1 MPKKLTD
8 LVKENMPESQL
19 AGMVKES
26 ASQIWL
32 AGLGAFATAQREGVK
47 VFETLVAEGEKFQER
62 AKIAT
67 DDRISE
73 VRTRATGA
81 WDKLEHVFEERVAR
95 ALHSLSVPTRKDIDQ
110 LSQRVADLTKIA
122 KKLSGE
128 LEAVEESA
136 AEEAHEAHESPKRGG
151 RKAAATEKVSEA
163 AE

>member
-8 LVKENMPESQL
+8 LVKDAPESQL

-32 AGLGAFATAQREGVK
+32 AGLGAFATAQREGLK
-47 VFETLVAEGEKFQER
+47 VFDTLVAEGEKFQER
-62 AKIAT
+62 TKVAT

-73 VRTRATGA
+73 VRTKATGA
-81 WDKLEHVFEERVAR
+81 WDKLEHVFEERVAG
-95 ALHSLSVPTRKDIDQ
+95 ALHSLSVPTRRDIDQ
-110 LSQRVADLTKIA
+110 LSQRVAELTKIA

-128 LEAVEESA
+128 LEAVEESTV
-136 AEEAHEAHESPKRGG
+136 ESAHEDAPKRG
-151 RKAAATEKVSEA
+151 RKAAAEKVSDA